1 VRLIVL
7 SVSAGVSY
15 DLITHDSEIGRHM
28 HDTAHHS
35 ATHDS
40 RVRPDPTLYLIGAA
54 LAAYA
59 LAVLFGWPQYG
70 RDLLVQAQ
78 AAHHAGD
85 HAPAPD
91 AAHPPAADHTAA
103 SPPLP
108 TVLPFVLLLAAIAV
122 LPLTPQF
129 AHWWEHNSSKLM
141 VAGILGLVTLIY
153 YTFFH
158 RHPVELHFPAHAT
171 VAPAAAGPS
180 WSTAATVLANA
191 LLAEYLPFIVVL
203 FALYCI
209 TGGVRIEGDLQATP
223 TVNAAFLG
231 IGALAASF
239 IGTTGAAMLLVRPL
253 LETNKERRLVAH
265 TLVFFIFLVCNCGG
279 CLLPIGDPPLFL
291 GYLQGVDFL
300 WTMSLWKPW
309 LVTNGLLLAVYW
321 LWDTFYAQ
329 PRERTADIIRDVR
342 TAGPLKISGLW
353 PNALL
358 LAGVIVAVAFLDP
371 SKPFPGTAWHPWIYL
386 REAVLLALVGLS
398 LLLGSGEVRR
408 SNGFAYGAILEVA
421 ALFIGIFICMQP
433 ALALLNEHGASLGID
448 SARAFFWAT
457 GALSSVLDNAPTYLV
472 FFKTAQT
479 LPAEGP
485 TMAGVEVGRLAAI
498 SLGAVFLGA
507 MTYIGNGPNFM
518 VKAIAEQAGVRMPSF
533 FGYMLYSFSVLL
545 PIFALVSF
553 LFL

>member
-1 VRLIVL
+1 
-7 SVSAGVSY
+7 
-15 DLITHDSEIGRHM
+15 M
-28 HDTAHHS
+28 HDTTHHS
-35 ATHDS
+35 VQHES
-40 RVRPDPTLYLIGAA
+40 QVRPNPTLYLIGAA

-59 LAVLFGWPQYG
+59 LAAVFGWPQYG

-78 AAHHAGD
+78 AAHHAAD

-91 AAHPPAADHTAA
+91 AAHPPAADHAAA

-122 LPLTPQF
+122 LPLTRQF
-129 AHWWEHNSSKLM
+129 AHWWEHNSSKLL
-141 VAGILGLVTLIY
+141 VAGILGLVTLAY

-191 LLAEYLPFIVVL
+191 LLSEYVPFIVLL

-231 IGALAASF
+231 IGGLAASF

-253 LETNKERRLVAH
+253 LETNRERRLVAH
-265 TLVFFIFLVCNCGG
+265 TLVFFIFMVCNCGG

-291 GYLQGVDFL
+291 GYLEGVDFL
-300 WTMSLWKPW
+300 WTLSLWKPW

-342 TAGPLKISGLW
+342 AAGPLKISGLW
-353 PNALL
+353 PNAPL
-358 LAGVIVAVAFLDP
+358 LAGVIAAVALLDP
-371 SKPFPGTAWHPWIYL
+371 SKPVPGTAWHPWIYL
-386 REAVLLALVGLS
+386 REAVLLGLVGLS
-398 LLLGSGEVRR
+398 LLLGSRDVRR
-408 SNGFAYGAILEVA
+408 KNGFAYGAILEVA
-421 ALFIGIFICMQP
+421 ALFLGIFVCMQP

-457 GALSSVLDNAPTYLV
+457 GSLSSVLDNAPTYLV

-479 LPAEGP
+479 LPAAGP

-533 FGYMLYSFSVLL
+533 FGYMLYSFGVLL